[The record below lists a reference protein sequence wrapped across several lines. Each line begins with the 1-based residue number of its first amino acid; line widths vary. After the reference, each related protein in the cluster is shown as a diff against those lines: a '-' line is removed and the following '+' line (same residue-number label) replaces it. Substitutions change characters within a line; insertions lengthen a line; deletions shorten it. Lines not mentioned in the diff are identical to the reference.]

1 MHYIHQNYPFQ
12 FTWEHNFCTTWWL
25 FSTKVYEQPSGI
37 FLAQPVSSHLVKKYR
52 GICVWFAKP
61 LLDDTWLLY
70 VQRWQ
75 FYGSWTS
82 VKLQQDCLANL
93 GQLTSFVKA
102 YLIIFLSCIENNF
115 HFIWFVIIENRMM
128 WRRGEIPSSS
138 ADLINFFLW

>member
-1 MHYIHQNYPFQ
+1 MNNHLGYF
-12 FTWEHNFCTTWWL
+12 WHNLCQVIL
-25 FSTKVYEQPSGI
+25 S
-37 FLAQPVSSHLVKKYR
+37 KKYR
-52 GICVWFAKP
+52 SICVWFAKP

-70 VQRWQ
+70 VQRRQ

-128 WRRGEIPSSS
+128 WRRGRYHLLLLTSSTFFF
-138 ADLINFFLW
+138 DNFLGYPFFRQPVIAFL

>member
-1 MHYIHQNYPFQ
+1 MN
-12 FTWEHNFCTTWWL
+12 N
-25 FSTKVYEQPSGI
+25 
-37 FLAQPVSSHLVKKYR
+37 HLVYFWHNLCQVILSKKYR

-128 WRRGEIPSSS
+128 WRRGRYHLLLLTSSTFFF
-138 ADLINFFLW
+138 DNFLGYPFFRQPVIAFL